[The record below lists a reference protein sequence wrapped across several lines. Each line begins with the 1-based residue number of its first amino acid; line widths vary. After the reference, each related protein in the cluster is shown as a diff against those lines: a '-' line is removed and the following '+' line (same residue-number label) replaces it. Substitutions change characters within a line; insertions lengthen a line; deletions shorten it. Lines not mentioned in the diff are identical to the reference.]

1 MENQITSRE
10 AELFADIKKGVME
23 YPEYAMSILEKQL
36 DETRHFARSTSFLF
50 GHEDQRYSSSLK
62 EVESA
67 EQAHLA
73 VDSVICG
80 VEPSEKAIKA
90 LVNSNAGIGI
100 AWSVSCDDFVPPPGF
115 KASAETTVEIPV
127 QINNEQKAVN
137 EIESRAEKLQAQGQ
151 DGSQLGEDTAIADI
165 NSFTRIQSHDW
176 QRHAAAQIAENFAL
190 SPKYQV
196 TFKANAP
203 GIFEEIASLNKENAR
218 LSDEKE
224 MRKMAEFAKGSQP
237 VDKEPSHSKLFEL
250 SDIPNSE
257 LLTASLHY
265 GTRVSE
271 YAARANGG
279 PYKGEILETDSH
291 LVQLVS
297 SKSIVFHRKSDVTL
311 PEGIKNVNGHELSIY
326 YKEGTAKAY
335 RLDPVKDQ
343 LDRAVA
349 SIDRAA
355 KSIGLPE
362 SFGEQLTQARNEAW
376 KGIQASRNPIRE
388 TKEPTQEQD
397 APKRSPSR

>member
-10 AELFADIKKGVME
+10 AEAFSNIKKGVME
-23 YPEYAMSILEKQL
+23 YPEYAMSILENQL
-36 DETRHFARSTSFLF
+36 NETRHFAQSTGFLY
-50 GHEDQRYSSSLK
+50 GHESQQYNSALN
-62 EVESA
+62 EIEPA

-90 LVNSNAGIGI
+90 LVKSYAGIGI
-100 AWSVSCDDFVPPPGF
+100 AWSVSCDDFVPPPDF
-115 KASAETTVEIPV
+115 EKRSAQKI
-127 QINNEQKAVN
+127 NEQAHGDHSGK
-137 EIESRAEKLQAQGQ
+137 EISSTE
-151 DGSQLGEDTAIADI
+151 
-165 NSFTRIQSHDW
+165 
-176 QRHAAAQIAENFAL
+176 
-190 SPKYQV
+190 
-196 TFKANAP
+196 
-203 GIFEEIASLNKENAR
+203 
-218 LSDEKE
+218 
-224 MRKMAEFAKGSQP
+224 
-237 VDKEPSHSKLFEL
+237 KEPSHSKLFEL

-271 YAARANGG
+271 YTARANGG

-311 PEGIKNVNGHELSIY
+311 PEAIKNVNGHELSIY

-335 RLDPVKDQ
+335 PLDPVKDQ
-343 LDRAVA
+343 LDRSVA
-349 SIDRAA
+349 SLDRAA
-355 KSIGLPE
+355 KAIGLPE
-362 SFGEQLTQARNEAW
+362 SFGEQLGEARNEAW

-397 APKRSPSR
+397 APQRSPSR

>member
-1 MENQITSRE
+1 MNNAELNSRE

-23 YPEYAMSILEKQL
+23 YPEYAMSILENQL
-36 DETRHFARSTSFLF
+36 NETRQLAQSLGFLY
-50 GHEDQRYSSSLK
+50 GHESQQYNSALK
-62 EVESA
+62 EIEPA
-67 EQAHLA
+67 EQAYLA

-90 LVNSNAGIGI
+90 LVNSKAGIGI
-100 AWSVSCDDFVPPPGF
+100 AWSVSCDDFVSPPDF
-115 KASAETTVEIPV
+115 EKRSA
-127 QINNEQKAVN
+127 QKMNEQAHGDHSGK
-137 EIESRAEKLQAQGQ
+137 EISSSE
-151 DGSQLGEDTAIADI
+151 
-165 NSFTRIQSHDW
+165 
-176 QRHAAAQIAENFAL
+176 
-190 SPKYQV
+190 
-196 TFKANAP
+196 
-203 GIFEEIASLNKENAR
+203 
-218 LSDEKE
+218 
-224 MRKMAEFAKGSQP
+224 
-237 VDKEPSHSKLFEL
+237 KEPSHSKLFEL

>member
-1 MENQITSRE
+1 MNNTELNSRE
-10 AELFADIKKGVME
+10 AEIYSNIKKGAME

-36 DETRHFARSTSFLF
+36 DETRHHARSIGFLY
-50 GHEDQRYSSSLK
+50 GHESQQYSSALK
-62 EVESA
+62 NVEPA

-90 LVNSNAGIGI
+90 LVNSKVGIEI

-115 KASAETTVEIPV
+115 EKGSAQKI
-127 QINNEQKAVN
+127 NEQGHGDNSGK
-137 EIESRAEKLQAQGQ
+137 EI
-151 DGSQLGEDTAIADI
+151 I
-165 NSFTRIQSHDW
+165 
-176 QRHAAAQIAENFAL
+176 
-190 SPKYQV
+190 SP
-196 TFKANAP
+196 A
-203 GIFEEIASLNKENAR
+203 
-218 LSDEKE
+218 
-224 MRKMAEFAKGSQP
+224 
-237 VDKEPSHSKLFEL
+237 KEPSHSKLFEL
-250 SDIPNSE
+250 SEIPNGE
-257 LLTASLHY
+257 ALVAQLHY
-265 GTRVSE
+265 GTRVAE
-271 YAARANGG
+271 YTPRLNGG

-297 SKSIVFHRKSDVTL
+297 GKSIVFHRKTDVAL
-311 PEGIKNVNGHELSIY
+311 PDGLKNLNGHELSIY

-335 RLDPVKDQ
+335 PLDPVKDQ
-343 LDRAVA
+343 LDRAVS

-376 KGIQASRNPIRE
+376 KGIQASRNPMRE

-397 APKRSPSR
+397 APKRSPAR